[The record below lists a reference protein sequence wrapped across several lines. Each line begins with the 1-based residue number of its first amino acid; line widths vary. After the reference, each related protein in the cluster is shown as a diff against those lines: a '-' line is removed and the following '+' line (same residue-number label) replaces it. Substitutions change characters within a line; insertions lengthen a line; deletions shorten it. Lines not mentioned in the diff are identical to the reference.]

1 MGKNSRWAGLSASHE
16 QAGLGGSCPFLQH
29 RAASNNNGITA
40 LLTAQRP
47 TSLPLPHSPCFFIIL
62 SFFSFSLGHINAL
75 MTSVCLSPATD
86 RWEFSQAR
94 RLYCCFFPSDQKAYW
109 LRRSAKPIHNK
120 PFPKNSMPPLPL
132 SPLKSP
138 PLPGL
143 SPLYIDSELQQLNG
157 DIRRKYDEPRPLG
170 SSLLD
175 RLATVFRIATVS
187 PTFPSPCLSVCSS
200 SSPPRLSYSH
210 SPHHRQIFH

>member
-29 RAASNNNGITA
+29 RAASNNNGISA

-120 PFPKNSMPPLPL
+120 PFPKNYASPSLVSPKKPSPPWAVLPL
-132 SPLKSP
+132 HRLWIAAAERWHQEEVWWAKTSRL
-138 PLPGL
+138 LPSRQTGH
-143 SPLYIDSELQQLNG
+143 
-157 DIRRKYDEPRPLG
+157 
-170 SSLLD
+170 
-175 RLATVFRIATVS
+175 
-187 PTFPSPCLSVCSS
+187 CL
-200 SSPPRLSYSH
+200 
-210 SPHHRQIFH
+210 